1 MDGHQLPQRVLVHIF
16 ADAPNNVTLSPVVIP
31 RCDGSANLLLAHT
44 CRKPTSHRPRS
55 QHPVHGPLATFAAS
69 RAEATCRDQ
78 AAWRRMW
85 LEFGVHVGGTITH
98 TGNWKLKN
106 CPKDSGL
113 VHGFDT
119 FTGLPEDWG
128 PGYQK
133 VMLLSSQKT

>member
-1 MDGHQLPQRVLVHIF
+1 
-16 ADAPNNVTLSPVVIP
+16 
-31 RCDGSANLLLAHT
+31 
-44 CRKPTSHRPRS
+44 
-55 QHPVHGPLATFAAS
+55 
-69 RAEATCRDQ
+69 
-78 AAWRRMW
+78 MW

-133 VMLLSSQKT
+133 VMLL

>member
-1 MDGHQLPQRVLVHIF
+1 
-16 ADAPNNVTLSPVVIP
+16 
-31 RCDGSANLLLAHT
+31 
-44 CRKPTSHRPRS
+44 
-55 QHPVHGPLATFAAS
+55 
-69 RAEATCRDQ
+69 
-78 AAWRRMW
+78 MW

-133 VMLLSSQKT
+133 VTLFQPSRTCQLPQGA